1 MTQLGVQARAAELV
15 AQVAGRGAGGSSVRH
30 PLAPHACFEAAMSTP
45 GLPPNAEG
53 LERFQEVQAI
63 LDRNKRVRTPLR
75 ECWLLSYTLA
85 GCSSTK
91 STPTTS
97 LRGEARAGPSL
108 RALAD
113 AGGSAEGL
121 QHNVVLIREL
131 NNNIARVVQ
140 LYRELSTSFVAA
152 EPGAAA

>member
-1 MTQLGVQARAAELV
+1 
-15 AQVAGRGAGGSSVRH
+15 
-30 PLAPHACFEAAMSTP
+30 MSTP

-63 LDRNKRVRTPLR
+63 LDRNKWVRTPLHV
-75 ECWLLSYTLA
+75 CWLLSYTLA

-91 STPTTS
+91 STPTTR
-97 LRGEARAGPSL
+97 LRGEARARPSL
-108 RALAD
+108 HALAD

-152 EPGAAA
+152 EPGAAAWGDLQRGRRRSAKTHRERPNTPTAVARQRRAVRSRAF